1 MCFCFKPE
9 SEYFNPHDRPHDRF
23 LYGGG
28 RDFPE
33 LTEPSGWNS
42 LSLKPKHDGMK
53 VDVDGMKLSTDHV
66 IRRAAKH
73 QILAGQVE
81 SLKDM
86 LVRSSA

>member
-1 MCFCFKPE
+1 M
-9 SEYFNPHDRPHDRF
+9 
-23 LYGGG
+23 YGGG

-42 LSLKPKHDGMK
+42 LSLKPKHNGQVTGMK
-53 VDVDGMKLSTDHV
+53 VDDDGLKLSTDHV

-81 SLKDM
+81 GLKDM